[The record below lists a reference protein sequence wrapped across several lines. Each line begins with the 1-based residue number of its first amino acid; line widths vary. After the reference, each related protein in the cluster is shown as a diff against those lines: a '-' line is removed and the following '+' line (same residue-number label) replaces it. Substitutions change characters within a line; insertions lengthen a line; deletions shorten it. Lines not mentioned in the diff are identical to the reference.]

1 MACKEL
7 YSAKFID
14 VALFLER
21 LRYTKEV
28 YEKRGE
34 ATAVSF
40 LDSMMDAVANHS
52 AGDLFIDLG

>member
-1 MACKEL
+1 MAHKEL
-7 YSAKFID
+7 YSGKFIS
-14 VALFLER
+14 VALLLER
-21 LRYTKEV
+21 LRYTREV

-34 ATAVSF
+34 ATTVSF

>member
-1 MACKEL
+1 MAGEEL

-21 LRYTKEV
+21 LRYTREA

-34 ATAVSF
+34 AATVSF
-40 LDSMMDAVANHS
+40 LDFMMDAVANHS
-52 AGDLFIDLG
+52 ASDLFIDLG

>member
-7 YSAKFID
+7 YSGKFID
-14 VALFLER
+14 VALLLER
-21 LRYTKEV
+21 LRYTREV

-34 ATAVSF
+34 ATTVSF
-40 LDSMMDAVANHS
+40 LDSMMDAVANRS

>member
-1 MACKEL
+1 MAGEEL
-7 YSAKFID
+7 YNAKFID

-21 LRYTKEV
+21 LRYTREV

-34 ATAVSF
+34 AATVSF

-52 AGDLFIDLG
+52 ASDLFIDLG

>member
-1 MACKEL
+1 MAHKEL
-7 YSAKFID
+7 YSGKFID
-14 VALFLER
+14 VTLFLER
-21 LRYTKEV
+21 LRYTREV

-34 ATAVSF
+34 ATTVSF

>member
-7 YSAKFID
+7 YSGKFID
-14 VALFLER
+14 VALLLER
-21 LRYTKEV
+21 LRYTREV

-34 ATAVSF
+34 ATTVSF
-40 LDSMMDAVANHS
+40 LDSMMNAVANHS

>member
-1 MACKEL
+1 MARKEL
-7 YSAKFID
+7 YNAKFID

-21 LRYTKEV
+21 LRYTREV

-34 ATAVSF
+34 AMAVFF

>member
-1 MACKEL
+1 MACEEL
-7 YSAKFID
+7 YNAKFID

-21 LRYTKEV
+21 LRYTREV

-34 ATAVSF
+34 AETVFF

-52 AGDLFIDLG
+52 ASDLFIDLG

>member
-7 YSAKFID
+7 YNAKFID

-21 LRYTKEV
+21 LRYTREV

-34 ATAVSF
+34 ATTVSF
-40 LDSMMDAVANHS
+40 LDSMMDAVANHA
-52 AGDLFIDLG
+52 AGGLFIDLG

>member
-1 MACKEL
+1 MARKEP
-7 YSAKFID
+7 YSGKFID

-21 LRYTKEV
+21 LRYTREV

-34 ATAVSF
+34 ATTVSF

>member
-1 MACKEL
+1 MAREEL
-7 YSAKFID
+7 YNAKFID

-21 LRYTKEV
+21 LRYTREV

-34 ATAVSF
+34 ATTASF

-52 AGDLFIDLG
+52 ASDLFIDLG

>member
-1 MACKEL
+1 MAHKEL
-7 YSAKFID
+7 YSGKFID

-21 LRYTKEV
+21 LRYTKAV

-34 ATAVSF
+34 ATTVSF
-40 LDSMMDAVANHS
+40 LDSMIDAVANHS

>member
-1 MACKEL
+1 MTCKEL
-7 YSAKFID
+7 CNAKFID

-21 LRYTKEV
+21 LRYTREV

-34 ATAVSF
+34 ATTVSF

-52 AGDLFIDLG
+52 ANDLFVDLG

>member
-7 YSAKFID
+7 YSGKFID
-14 VALFLER
+14 VALLLER
-21 LRYTKEV
+21 LRYTREV

-34 ATAVSF
+34 ATTVSF
-40 LDSMMDAVANHS
+40 LDSMMDAVANHL

>member
-1 MACKEL
+1 MARKEL
-7 YSAKFID
+7 YSGKFIN
-14 VALFLER
+14 VALLLER
-21 LRYTKEV
+21 LRYTREV

-34 ATAVSF
+34 AMAVSF

>member
-34 ATAVSF
+34 STAVSF

>member
-7 YSAKFID
+7 YSGKFID
-14 VALFLER
+14 VALLLER
-21 LRYTKEV
+21 LRYTRAV

-34 ATAVSF
+34 ATTVSF

>member
-7 YSAKFID
+7 YNAKFID

-21 LRYTKEV
+21 LRYTREV

-34 ATAVSF
+34 AMAVLF
-40 LDSMMDAVANHS
+40 LDSMVAAVANHS
-52 AGDLFIDLG
+52 ASDLFIDLG

>member
-1 MACKEL
+1 MVREEL
-7 YSAKFID
+7 YNAKFID

-34 ATAVSF
+34 VTTVSF

-52 AGDLFIDLG
+52 ASDLFIDLG

>member
-1 MACKEL
+1 MVCKEL
-7 YSAKFID
+7 YNAKFID

-21 LRYTKEV
+21 LRYTREV

-34 ATAVSF
+34 ATTVSF

-52 AGDLFIDLG
+52 ASDLFIDLG

>member
-7 YSAKFID
+7 YNAKFID

-21 LRYTKEV
+21 LRYTREV

-34 ATAVSF
+34 VTTVSF

-52 AGDLFIDLG
+52 ASDLFIDLG

>member
-7 YSAKFID
+7 YNAKFID

-21 LRYTKEV
+21 LRYTREV

-34 ATAVSF
+34 AMAVSF

-52 AGDLFIDLG
+52 ASDLFVDLG

>member
-1 MACKEL
+1 MARKEL
-7 YSAKFID
+7 YSGKFID

-21 LRYTKEV
+21 LRYTREV

-34 ATAVSF
+34 TTTVSF
-40 LDSMMDAVANHS
+40 LDSMMNAVANHS